1 MAETIRPGDKIDQSQ
16 IKQNVNVQE
25 SVLISET
32 QKSSLPDTLTS
43 ILPKNPAFSIVE
55 GELFQVVIFA
65 LINKSVF
72 RILVVCECWYHGLP
86 NWLDFL

>member
-1 MAETIRPGDKIDQSQ
+1 MLLSKILFFSILIGFFVAETIRPGDKIDQSQ

-55 GELFQVVIFA
+55 G
-65 LINKSVF
+65 
-72 RILVVCECWYHGLP
+72 
-86 NWLDFL
+86 